1 VGQHEDVEQLGAGTG
16 SEGVEAMPH
25 SMFQFIWTHGRRVA
39 TQLGGCVD
47 GSPFRR
53 HSSRP
58 GSRARNRG
66 EPRSARKPEFSVSEV
81 TRSH

>member
-47 GSPFRR
+47 GSPLPLALFAAGLT
-53 HSSRP
+53 
-58 GSRARNRG
+58 GS
-66 EPRSARKPEFSVSEV
+66 
-81 TRSH
+81 